1 MLNDRTLEACDN
13 RVGLFYNVQKAA
25 VALVLGGGYTQ
36 SSRQGPSKSVQPFRL
51 KEGAWIRSV
60 ETESHKRL

>member
-25 VALVLGGGYTQ
+25 VALVLGGEYIQ
-36 SSRQGPSKSVQPFRL
+36 SSRQGRSKSCPAFQV
-51 KEGAWIRSV
+51 EGKSLD
-60 ETESHKRL
+60 SFC